1 MNQTQITP
9 MNEEHLKR
17 LLYAVCNIGG
27 NASPETDEGIIYSQA
42 ALLMATKLFPTL
54 TELRAQMVN
63 FGYGIT
69 QEQRDEFN
77 PMTVEIDMD
86 VVNDGFIQAVTLW
99 LECMKAEN
107 PVEHAE
113 KEIAKGL
120 NGERVE

>member
-1 MNQTQITP
+1 MT
-9 MNEEHLKR
+9 EEHLKE
-17 LLYAVCNIGG
+17 LLYATCNIGG
-27 NASPETDEGIIYSQA
+27 NAAPETDEGIIYSQA

-63 FGYGIT
+63 WGYGGT
-69 QEQRDEFN
+69 QEQRDDFN
-77 PMTVEIDMD
+77 PLTVEIDMD
-86 VVNDGFIQAVTLW
+86 TVNAGCIKAVTLW
-99 LECMKAEN
+99 LECMTAEN

>member
-1 MNQTQITP
+1 MNQTQIT
-9 MNEEHLKR
+9 EEHLKQ

-42 ALLMATKLFPTL
+42 ALLMTTKLFPTL

-63 FGYGIT
+63 SGYGVT

-77 PMTVEIDMD
+77 PLTVEIDTD

-99 LECMKAEN
+99 LECMTAEN